1 MALVGDALSHVAL
14 PGIALALTYG
24 IDPILGVLTFLVAA
38 AGVVWWLEGHTT
50 LPGNALV
57 GLLFTTSLAV
67 GVLTIPDAEIIHSL
81 FGEFPALSPLAF
93 GLTAGLA
100 LATAATVIGFTR
112 QFLFRTTAPD
122 LAQVHGVNRRFDLL
136 LLLLFALIVA
146 LGIKLVGTLLMGA
159 LTIIRAAV
167 AKNLARDM
175 KGYVAAATLL
185 GAFISVSGLILA
197 QTFSYLP
204 GPSII
209 LFGVGL
215 FFISLILRRHGG

>member
-1 MALVGDALSHVAL
+1 
-14 PGIALALTYG
+14 
-24 IDPILGVLTFLVAA
+24 
-38 AGVVWWLEGHTT
+38 
-50 LPGNALV
+50 
-57 GLLFTTSLAV
+57 
-67 GVLTIPDAEIIHSL
+67 
-81 FGEFPALSPLAF
+81 
-93 GLTAGLA
+93 
-100 LATAATVIGFTR
+100 
-112 QFLFRTTAPD
+112 
-122 LAQVHGVNRRFDLL
+122 
-136 LLLLFALIVA
+136 
-146 LGIKLVGTLLMGA
+146 VGTLLMGA